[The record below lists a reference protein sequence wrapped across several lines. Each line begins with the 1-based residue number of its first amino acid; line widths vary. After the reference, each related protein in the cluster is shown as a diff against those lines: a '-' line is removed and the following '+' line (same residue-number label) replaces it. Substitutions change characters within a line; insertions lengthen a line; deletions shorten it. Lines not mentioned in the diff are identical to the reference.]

1 MVVATATKELFESK
15 HFSICAVRKIAEI
28 VGASRKGPAW
38 DLLDA
43 LHCIDYAS
51 MPIELRES
59 IPLLVNEILISK
71 KTIINQT
78 CVALEG
84 VEI

>member
-1 MVVATATKELFESK
+1 MVVATATKNLFERK
-15 HFSICAVRKIAEI
+15 HFSICDVQKIAEI
-28 VGASRKGPAW
+28 VGAQKKGPAW

-43 LHCIDYAS
+43 LHCIDYAA
-51 MPIELRES
+51 MPTELRES

-78 CVALEG
+78 CVALQG